1 MEDPCSGTIYY
12 KRARFLTHLPVD
24 RLYTKSH
31 YWLAASQPGEWRVGV
46 TKFAG
51 RMLGDMVEFGFS
63 VKPGDRIDVGLTI
76 GWVEG
81 FKAVSDFY
89 AVAEGEFLGSNPAL
103 DDDITLVDSKPYTEG
118 WLYTVRGNPEPA
130 AVDVHGYIALLDA
143 TIDKMLESRHEGA
156 EDG

>member
-1 MEDPCSGTIYY
+1 MDDPRSGTIYY

-51 RMLGDMVEFGFS
+51 RMLGDMVEFSFG
-63 VKPGDRIDVGLTI
+63 VKPGDHIEVGQMI

-81 FKAVSDFY
+81 FKAVSDLY
-89 AVAEGEFLGSNPAL
+89 AVADGEFVGSNPDL
-103 DDDITLVDSKPYTEG
+103 DNDVTLIDSKPYGEG
-118 WLYTVRGNPEPA
+118 WLYAVRGNPEPG
-130 AVDVHGYIALLDA
+130 AVDVKGYIELLDA
-143 TIDKMLESRHEGA
+143 TIDKMLESRHDGA
-156 EDG
+156 QDA

>member
-1 MEDPCSGTIYY
+1 MEDPRSGTIYY

-31 YWLAASQPGEWRVGV
+31 YWLSASQPDEWRVGV

-51 RMLGDMVEFGFS
+51 RMLGEMVEFGFS
-63 VKPGDRIDVGLTI
+63 VKPGDRIDVGQTI

-81 FKAVSDFY
+81 FKAVSDLY
-89 AVAEGEFLGSNPAL
+89 SVAEGEFVGSNPAL
-103 DDDITLVDSKPYTEG
+103 DGDITLMDSKPYAEG
-118 WLYTVRGNPEPA
+118 WLYEVLGSPEPGA
-130 AVDVHGYIALLDA
+130 IDVNGYIALLDA

-156 EDG
+156 DGV